1 MVAPLTT
8 ADHRPCLQRC
18 RRRRRTARLCPLA
31 KPDRQ
36 CMPFGCIALLQA
48 LAAGW
53 PRCLL
58 HCGHLF
64 VVLLSYS
71 HPAHPPPCCP
81 PCTRTPM
88 LQLLPAFLAPLCS
101 RAPLPV
107 PSPRAPGPLPVLSR
121 PAPGRDTFGSV
132 AQLGRLHSL
141 LRRPPAACLWWGG
154 LDDDKAC
161 WLNGPA
167 CWGSS
172 LPVCC

>member
-58 HCGHLF
+58 HCGRLF
-64 VVLLSYS
+64 AVLLSYS

-81 PCTRTPM
+81 PCTRTPISM
-88 LQLLPAFLAPLCS
+88 LQLLPAFKGNFSLPCAAAP
-101 RAPLPV
+101 
-107 PSPRAPGPLPVLSR
+107 PSPSQAPEP
-121 PAPGRDTFGSV
+121 PAPS
-132 AQLGRLHSL
+132 AS
-141 LRRPPAACLWWGG
+141 
-154 LDDDKAC
+154 
-161 WLNGPA
+161 
-167 CWGSS
+167 
-172 LPVCC
+172 